1 MKKSFFFKIFFG
13 YFFIIFLL
21 SFLFLVSTFK
31 TIRNS
36 YIDILTGNLKNLG
49 ITLRLKIIPLL
60 EENHFEELDTLIKK
74 LGRNINTRITVIDP
88 RGVVLADSEKDPEL
102 MENHKN
108 RPEIRDALNG
118 ETGKSLRF
126 STTVKG
132 EMLYVAVPVE
142 KDKRVLGILRVS
154 LFLKDINILLGNI
167 RSRIIQ
173 IALIAII
180 ISLSGATLFSKG
192 LSNPI
197 KELVRGARKVA
208 FGDFDV
214 KIYLRNRDELKE
226 LADAFNYMTH
236 KIKTLFSDL
245 SFRKG
250 ELDSIISSLQQG
262 LLVLDK
268 DGKIVLSNESS
279 QKILQNNNI
288 EGKLY
293 WEVIREPKLSDLI
306 KRVADEKGSL
316 VGEVEFN
323 EKTFVC
329 SAIFIA
335 AQEEIVLIFH
345 DITEIRNLEKVKK
358 DFVVNVS
365 HELRTPLTAIKGFVE
380 TLEDEVNKKH
390 IHYLEIIKKHTE
402 RLINIVEDLLLLSE
416 FEEKKA
422 KLEIEEVN
430 LNSLVENV
438 QTIFNQKIKEK
449 GLTLELNRDKE
460 IPIIK
465 ADPFKL
471 EQLFINLIDN
481 AINYTE
487 KGKIRLSLTRENQ
500 YLKIEIEDTGI
511 GIPHE
516 NLPRIFE
523 RFYVVDKSRS
533 RKLGGTGLGLSIV
546 KHIVL
551 LHNGKI
557 DVESTYGKG
566 TKFKIILPVSP
577 S

>member
-1 MKKSFFFKIFFG
+1 MKKSFFFKIFSG

-108 RPEIRDALNG
+108 RPEIRDALKG

-167 RSRIIQ
+167 RSRILQ

-208 FGDFDV
+208 SGDFDV

-226 LADAFNYMTH
+226 LGSAFNYMTH
-236 KIKTLFSDL
+236 KIKTLFADL
-245 SFRKG
+245 SFRKE

-279 QKILQNNNI
+279 QKILKNNNI
-288 EGKLY
+288 DGKLY
-293 WEVIREPKLSDLI
+293 WKVIREPKLSDLI

-329 SAIFIA
+329 SATFIA

-345 DITEIRNLEKVKK
+345 DITEIKNLEKVKK

-422 KLEIEEVN
+422 KLEIEDVN

-438 QTIFNQKIKEK
+438 QRIFNQKIKEK